1 MAITGWPQN
10 HSKLFMVNGK
20 TNNQDMKTSGF
31 TVPNYVGKKTT
42 GVVTPT
48 WFIGDEHDGMGRDIA
63 ISGEL
68 Y

>member
-1 MAITGWPQN
+1 
-10 HSKLFMVNGK
+10 MVNGK